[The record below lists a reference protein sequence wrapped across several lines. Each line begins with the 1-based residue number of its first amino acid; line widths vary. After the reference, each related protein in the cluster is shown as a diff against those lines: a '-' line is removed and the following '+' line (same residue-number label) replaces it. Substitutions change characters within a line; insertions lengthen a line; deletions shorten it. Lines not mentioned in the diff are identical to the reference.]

1 MAGFNNL
8 TDQVKQFWASRNGR
22 QKGLLLG
29 GLGATVI
36 MLALFGRLLSTPEY
50 KQLYTDLDTADAQ
63 TLTAQLDAQSIPH
76 KVSQDGKTIT
86 VPADKLAAAR
96 LQTASQVKLHSGRMG
111 FEIFDKTSWGQT
123 EFDEKVA
130 YQRAME
136 GELERTIETLSDVES
151 ARVHLVMSTD
161 SVFLDRQRDA
171 KASVILK
178 LNRSG
183 ISKEA
188 VLAVSRLV
196 SGAVDGLKPEDVAVI
211 DADSNKSLVLG
222 HDGTD
227 TGEGEEAKLSERLI
241 STLGPIVGTDKIR
254 ASVNIDYDHGSSE
267 ESQEKYDP
275 SVSALLSDQ
284 KSEDTAGG
292 GAAAGG
298 VPGASSNVPTAK
310 QGKSSSSTASQ
321 GTVQSS
327 KTENAQYGVNKT
339 VLHTVTPAGRIQRV
353 TAALLVDDAVVK
365 STHNGKVTFTRQKR
379 SQEEMAKIRELAEAA
394 IGFDAKRGD
403 TLSVQNMSFDDN
415 NAEPD
420 VPATN
425 WTTRAQKA
433 VTDYSSLLRPV
444 SLLALFLLAY
454 LFVLRPVQKHAL
466 GPVDAATTQ
475 ALAAAKAQMLATG
488 SGGMG
493 DETLRA
499 AQLKEQ
505 AIELIRQ
512 KPLGTTRAMQAW
524 MREEPL

>member
-1 MAGFNNL
+1 
-8 TDQVKQFWASRNGR
+8 
-22 QKGLLLG
+22 
-29 GLGATVI
+29 
-36 MLALFGRLLSTPEY
+36 
-50 KQLYTDLDTADAQ
+50 
-63 TLTAQLDAQSIPH
+63 
-76 KVSQDGKTIT
+76 
-86 VPADKLAAAR
+86 
-96 LQTASQVKLHSGRMG
+96 
-111 FEIFDKTSWGQT
+111 
-123 EFDEKVA
+123 
-130 YQRAME
+130 
-136 GELERTIETLSDVES
+136 
-151 ARVHLVMSTD
+151 
-161 SVFLDRQRDA
+161 
-171 KASVILK
+171 
-178 LNRSG
+178 
-183 ISKEA
+183 
-188 VLAVSRLV
+188 
-196 SGAVDGLKPEDVAVI
+196 LKPEDVSVI
-211 DADSNKSLVLG
+211 DADSNRSLVLG

-254 ASVNIDYDHGSSE
+254 ASVNIDYDRGSSE

-321 GTVQSS
+321 STMQSS

-365 STHNGKVTFTRQKR
+365 STRNGKVTFTKQKR
-379 SQEEMAKIRELAEAA
+379 SPEEMAKIRELAEAA
-394 IGFDAKRGD
+394 IGFEAKRGD
-403 TLSVQNMSFDDN
+403 TLSVQNMSFDDT

-433 VTDYSSLLRPV
+433 VTDYSSVLRPV

-466 GPVDAATTQ
+466 APVDAATQQ
-475 ALAAAKAQMLATG
+475 ALTASKAQLLATG

-499 AQLKEQ
+499 AKLKEQ

-512 KPLGTTRAMQAW
+512 KPLGTAHAMQAW